1 MAHLPDNEIL
11 KIFRSGESKDY
22 AFNLLMKK
30 YQEKVYH
37 FVRRMLVIHEDAD
50 DVVQNVFI
58 KIWNNLDKFRED
70 SQLYTW
76 IYRISV
82 NESVTFLKS
91 KQLKSFISFGDY
103 PAEQI
108 KALNDDNY
116 FSGYEIEKKLQQ
128 ALVKLPNQQRTVFNL
143 RYFDELTYEQ
153 ISEVLGVTTG
163 ALKASYHL
171 AVKKIEKNI
180 KEN

>member
-1 MAHLPDNEIL
+1 MTHLPDNEIL
-11 KIFRSGESKDY
+11 KIFRTGESKDY

-50 DVVQNVFI
+50 DVVQNIFI

-76 IYRISV
+76 IYRIAV
-82 NESVTFLKS
+82 NESVTFLKN
-91 KQLKSFISFGDY
+91 KQMRSFISFGDY
-103 PAEQI
+103 PAEQA
-108 KALNDDNY
+108 KALNDDHFYTGN
-116 FSGYEIEKKLQQ
+116 EIEKKLQK
-128 ALVKLPNQQRTVFNL
+128 ALIKLPHQQRTVFNL
-143 RYFDELTYEQ
+143 RYFDELSYDE
-153 ISEVLGVTTG
+153 ISGILGVTTG

-171 AVKKIEKNI
+171 AVKKIENHI

>member
-1 MAHLPDNEIL
+1 
-11 KIFRSGESKDY
+11 
-22 AFNLLMKK
+22 MKK

-116 FSGYEIEKKLQQ
+116 FSGDEIEKKLQQ
-128 ALVKLPNQQRTVFNL
+128 ALVKLPHQQRTVFNL

-153 ISEVLGVTTG
+153 ISEILGVTTG
-163 ALKASYHL
+163 ALKASYHI
-171 AVKKIEKNI
+171 AVKKIEKQI
-180 KEN
+180 KQN

>member
-1 MAHLPDNEIL
+1 MDHLPDNEIL
-11 KIFRSGESKDY
+11 KLFKTEESKEY

-50 DVVQNVFI
+50 DVVQNIFI
-58 KIWNNLDKFRED
+58 KVWNNLDKFRED

-91 KQLKSFISFGDY
+91 KQMRSFISFGDY
-103 PAEQI
+103 PAEQV
-108 KALNDDNY
+108 KSLNNDHYYNG
-116 FSGYEIEKKLQQ
+116 SEIEKKLQK
-128 ALVKLPNQQRTVFNL
+128 ALIKLPHQQRTVFNL
-143 RYFDELTYEQ
+143 RYFDELSYEE
-153 ISEVLGVTTG
+153 ISGILGVTIG

-171 AVKKIEKNI
+171 AVKKIENHI
-180 KEN
+180 KQN